1 MKIQE
6 PRIIYINN
14 QLTIDL
20 SIIPI
25 PHIKTTQIKGIL
37 VFTAGMPKGYS
48 LNEHIMYKC

>member
-6 PRIIYINN
+6 PRIKYIYS

-20 SIIPI
+20 SITPF
-25 PHIKTTQIKGIL
+25 HIKTRQLKGIL
-37 VFTAGMPKGYS
+37 VFTAGMPEGYS